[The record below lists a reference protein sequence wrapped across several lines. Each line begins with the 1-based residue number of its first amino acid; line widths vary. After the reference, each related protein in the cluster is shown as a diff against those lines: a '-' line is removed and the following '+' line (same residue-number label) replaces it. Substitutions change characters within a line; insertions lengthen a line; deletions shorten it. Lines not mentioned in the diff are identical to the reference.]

1 MHNYVFEIDGGW
13 TIFLSQNFVQHQI
26 VQELL
31 FLLLI
36 LFRVLCMCAC
46 LLISKPVGGGQL
58 AVPILVTTHI
68 QDSIRTVFIVF
79 N

>member
-1 MHNYVFEIDGGW
+1 MHNYVFEIGGGW

-36 LFRVLCMCAC
+36 LFRVFFFFFFFVCVCVC
-46 LLISKPVGGGQL
+46 
-58 AVPILVTTHI
+58 
-68 QDSIRTVFIVF
+68 VFVDF
-79 N
+79 KASRWWPTRGS